1 VLLNKEV
8 DRILSHSPLDSLDP
22 KVNARV
28 LKYETNCG
36 ISQGPKYKKVHLI
49 ELYFHYSENYNI
61 DYYYMYYCFYC
72 MVYDKESYSQTLN

>member
-36 ISQGPKYKKVHLI
+36 ISQGPK
-49 ELYFHYSENYNI
+49 
-61 DYYYMYYCFYC
+61 
-72 MVYDKESYSQTLN
+72 